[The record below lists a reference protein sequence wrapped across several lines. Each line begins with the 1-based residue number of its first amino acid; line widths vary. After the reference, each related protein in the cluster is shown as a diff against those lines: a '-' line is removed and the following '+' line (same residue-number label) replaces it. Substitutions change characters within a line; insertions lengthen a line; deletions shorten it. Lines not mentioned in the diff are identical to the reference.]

1 MGIRLTF
8 SSNAPW
14 VGTGYGNQTRTFINR
29 LKALDCVD
37 DAAMIA
43 WWGLEGG
50 VLDGWNGMRIYPK
63 GMHPYGSDVMG
74 AHSQHFGADL
84 LITLIDAWVL
94 NPTDI
99 PPGLRWCVPAN
110 TLIDCADGTKRTIA
124 DIVENKLSVQVV
136 GYDNG
141 KPVAASIKDYQK
153 IPSSQSGEIIVI
165 TSEDGRRLEVTSENG
180 IAVQRNGKLCW
191 IEAGEVIPGDVVYSY
206 SSRQHDAGVYCA
218 ETSEAQSSHSNNC
231 QLSAVTNANGMGVC
245 CGDNRWRGVHFDRQS
260 NEEGNQTEWR
270 GVRLHHPDAERSDKQ
285 HQSTV
290 ADVVGS
296 EIGYAREL
304 SPEIAAQWRN
314 VTQARAISVLRDDRG
329 GISVLQPASGNTA
342 VHDCKKGASGNTDA
356 LYQSAVRGQEQSAIL
371 AGRCGGL
378 AANPIFEPQR
388 VRSVQRI
395 GRPYTFVYD
404 LTTSTSNFVAGGIL
418 VHNCPWFPIDSEPVP
433 PPVLNVVKEAWKPLV
448 YSRFGQKMMEDAGV
462 ECTYIPHGID
472 RTFFQP
478 MNQDAA
484 RERLGWPKDR
494 YIVGMVAANKDRP
507 SRKAFTA
514 NLAAFAAFQKDHPDA
529 MLYLHTQMTDR
540 VGGENLAALIE
551 SLGITN
557 VMAPDPYGLLL
568 GYGDD
573 HMATLYSAFDVLLS
587 VSMGEGFSMT
597 PLEAQS
603 CGTPVIV
610 GQWTATEEL
619 LFGGWGVDKADT
631 EPFWTPLGAWQR
643 IPHVGAIK
651 EALDEAWRG
660 DRAQMGR
667 LGELGAAEF
676 DADLVTQIY
685 WRPFLESVEKAIE
698 VNKTITGAAA
708 ENGGEDKLKAKLN
721 KKLAAA

>member
-1 MGIRLTF
+1 MPIRLSI
-8 SSNAPW
+8 SSNSPW
-14 VGTGYGNQTRTFINR
+14 ANTGYGGQVRTFAPR
-29 LKALDCVD
+29 LKALDCVED
-37 DAAMIA
+37 VALIA

-50 VLDGWNGMRIYPK
+50 MLGGWNGMRVYPK
-63 GMHPYGSDVMG
+63 GFHPYGSDVMG

-94 NPTDI
+94 NPKEI
-99 PPGLRWCVPAN
+99 PPGLRW
-110 TLIDCADGTKRTIA
+110 
-124 DIVENKLSVQVV
+124 S
-136 GYDNG
+136 
-141 KPVAASIKDYQK
+141 
-153 IPSSQSGEIIVI
+153 
-165 TSEDGRRLEVTSENG
+165 
-180 IAVQRNGKLCW
+180 
-191 IEAGEVIPGDVVYSY
+191 
-206 SSRQHDAGVYCA
+206 
-218 ETSEAQSSHSNNC
+218 
-231 QLSAVTNANGMGVC
+231 
-245 CGDNRWRGVHFDRQS
+245 
-260 NEEGNQTEWR
+260 
-270 GVRLHHPDAERSDKQ
+270 
-285 HQSTV
+285 
-290 ADVVGS
+290 
-296 EIGYAREL
+296 
-304 SPEIAAQWRN
+304 
-314 VTQARAISVLRDDRG
+314 
-329 GISVLQPASGNTA
+329 
-342 VHDCKKGASGNTDA
+342 
-356 LYQSAVRGQEQSAIL
+356 
-371 AGRCGGL
+371 
-378 AANPIFEPQR
+378 
-388 VRSVQRI
+388 
-395 GRPYTFVYD
+395 
-404 LTTSTSNFVAGGIL
+404 
-418 VHNCPWFPIDSEPVP
+418 PWFPIDSEPVP

-448 YSRFGQKMMEDAGV
+448 YSRFGQRMMEDAGV

-651 EALDEAWRG
+651 EALDDAWRG
-660 DRAQMGR
+660 DREQMGR

-676 DADLVTQIY
+676 DADLVTQTY